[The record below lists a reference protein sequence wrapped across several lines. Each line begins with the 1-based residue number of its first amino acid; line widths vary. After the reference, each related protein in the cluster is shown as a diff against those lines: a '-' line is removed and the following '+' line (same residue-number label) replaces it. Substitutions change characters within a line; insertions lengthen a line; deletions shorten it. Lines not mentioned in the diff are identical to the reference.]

1 MDINLWR
8 YLLNKY
14 VMFVKIN
21 IVSVFFNF
29 GMVNKDLINLLLILV
44 NVRVNNFLKFKF
56 ICIFFWGKKFYF

>member
-14 VMFVKIN
+14 VMFLKIN
-21 IVSVFFNF
+21 IVRVFFNF

-44 NVRVNNFLKFKF
+44 NVRVNIFLKFKF
-56 ICIFFWGKKFYF
+56 IRIFF

>member
-14 VMFVKIN
+14 VMFLKIN
-21 IVSVFFNF
+21 IVRVFFNF

-44 NVRVNNFLKFKF
+44 NVRVNIFLKFKF
-56 ICIFFWGKKFYF
+56 ICIFF